1 MDFFLFFFLWLIE
14 AAYSKR
20 RRRDTVVLS
29 QELVPLLNFN
39 GAAAHEPI
47 FPRLS
52 ERKTNKMIRRDLEA
66 ASLAY
71 RTEKGKFRDLHSLRH
86 AYITRVWKAGAS
98 PIVARSLARH
108 SDLRETM
115 RYSHVTREEQRKIA
129 DNLSGI
135 PKPPKSEGDA
145 A

>member
-1 MDFFLFFFLWLIE
+1 MTKHPTTD
-14 AAYSKR
+14 A
-20 RRRDTVVLS
+20 D
-29 QELVPLLNFN
+29 LVHLKAP
-39 GAAAHEPI
+39 
-47 FPRLS
+47 
-52 ERKTNKMIRRDLEA
+52 
-66 ASLAY
+66 
-71 RTEKGKFRDLHSLRH
+71 LRH

-135 PKPPKSEGDA
+135 PKPPKPDDRHGVSHQPFSRVRCGNENGLPGIFSTPLDVA
-145 A
+145 QLMHSRAGENSKEP